1 MPATIPVIVSHR
13 LLMTFPAVAFSMGKL
28 ILSPKNHEPSISAST
43 ADSKIYVIHDGRK
56 QEGFPI
62 LSLPPFMSIM
72 EGSSI
77 PLKEHPNNWRITD
90 LRDCEYP
97 EIAKKEFLYSEF
109 SPLYVIWKDGI
120 GNCNFIGKMHYRSYL
135 NLTFPVFKANRDEI
149 FPLNDKDKL
158 LDVKLFQGAYNVN
171 YTEQMGYTTE
181 HINIIMNGVK
191 PKVEPEKKSLD
202 NNSVG
207 YDILTSTPLDFGNHS
222 ITEQFIMCHG
232 GNDNTREALV
242 RILVKAGELIY
253 QYNKSTYGIE
263 DDFKCDKT
271 AFAALRKYKIKARTS
286 NSDKVLAFSNS
297 WDEHVGLLNYIDSEH
312 FSKRKNAVPFMKDL
326 FIMRNY
332 VFVNYM
338 TFIYYMLEN
347 LERKCKTEIE
357 YYKTNHSGH
366 GSRILAFL
374 GERLTSYFIHFMLT
388 RMDMNVGVVP
398 RAHYEGEQSIN
409 NFIESIFPKYD
420 GYVPLYKFK
429 KFLVDAEGEEKYEMR
444 YFIPGDK
451 IKESCEDGYAFE
463 ACVGYL
469 KEPSSSENLDAK
481 VFCSIS
487 SKEKGMEYKI
497 MPRRELE
504 GQYEGYKILGCEV
517 TDSEDCLPLALV
529 QDRTVKNEVYVVKG
543 NGETFIKVATFG
555 RTDIQ

>member
-1 MPATIPVIVSHR
+1 MPTTIPVIVSHR
-13 LLMTFPAVAFSMGKL
+13 LLMTFPAVAFSMGGL
-28 ILSPKNHEPSISAST
+28 IRPRKSEPSISVST

-56 QEGFPI
+56 EEGFPI

-77 PLKEHPNNWRITD
+77 PLKEHPNNWRITNF
-90 LRDCEYP
+90 RDCEYP

-120 GNCNFIGKMHYRSYL
+120 GNSNFIGKMHYRSYL
-135 NLTFPVFKANRDEI
+135 NLAYPVFKVNRDETI
-149 FPLNDKDKL
+149 PLKDKNNNEL
-158 LDVKLFQGAYNVN
+158 TEEKLFQGAYNVN
-171 YTEQMGYTTE
+171 YAEQMGYTVE
-181 HINIIMNGVK
+181 HINSIMNGK
-191 PKVEPEKKSLD
+191 RSDKKSEGSD
-202 NNSVG
+202 NNSEG
-207 YDILTSTPLDFGNHS
+207 YDILTSTPLNFQQQS
-222 ITEQFIMCHG
+222 ITEQFIGCHG
-232 GNDNTREALV
+232 DGKDNIREALV
-242 RILVKAGELIY
+242 TILVKAGELIY
-253 QYNKSTYGIE
+253 QYNKSTYGVE
-263 DDFKCDKT
+263 DDFKCDTT
-271 AFAALRKYKIKARTS
+271 AFAALRKYNIKARTS
-286 NSDKVLAFSNS
+286 NSDMVLAFSNS
-297 WDEHVGLLNYIDSEH
+297 WDEHLGLLNYIDSEH
-312 FSKRKNAVPFMKDL
+312 FSKREKAVPFMKDL
-326 FIMRNY
+326 FIMRND

-347 LERKCKTEIE
+347 LERECKTEIE
-357 YYKTNHSGH
+357 YYQNKHSGK

-398 RAHYEGEQSIN
+398 RAHYGGEHNIS

-420 GYVPLYKFK
+420 SYVPLYKFK
-429 KFLVDAEGEEKYEMR
+429 KFLVDAEGEKKYEMR
-444 YFIPGDK
+444 YFTPGDK
-451 IKESCEDGYAFE
+451 INESCKDGYAFE

-469 KEPSSSENLDAK
+469 KEPSSSRDLDAK

-497 MPRRELE
+497 MLRRELE

-517 TDSEDCLPLALV
+517 TDSKDCLPLALV
-529 QDRTVKNEVYVVKG
+529 QDGTVKNEVYVVKG
-543 NGETFIKVATFG
+543 NGETFINVATFG